1 MNPLTKTYNS
11 VFDLEENVING
22 QVGELIVGMDSM
34 IYGVAGS
41 SSSQYQGGI
50 FRFDPVIKELKTL
63 FKFTD
68 STKTIAP
75 IARLLQVSDTL
86 MLGVTMGGLQ
96 KKSSLYSFNV
106 RTNKL
111 EVLHEFDS
119 LPTQYFPLVNVIK
132 HSNGLFYGTTYRGG
146 IHGQGIIYSFDL
158 LSNQFSKLHDFNQSE
173 GGEPYSELIELDSG
187 KLYGTV
193 EQSYVNNFNAA
204 GGIFEYDVTRDQY
217 VMRRYFQEDSIWQGF
232 TRNGLLKTNA
242 SRLFG
247 TTGTQVFEF
256 IGNRIIPTT
265 KYNWDFTGAYPG
277 ELVELNNCDILGMQ
291 NTIYKDSLGELIA
304 NSEFTQFQWY
314 KCSTDSIL
322 IGEISAKLSLSDSG
336 SYAVIV
342 TKYGCVDTSNC
353 ILHSTVG
360 LTENPFQ
367 SQLNYYPNPTNGL
380 VQIEFKQVQQNVA
393 FEVYSIQGKLVQTQ
407 QFTNGERFGIN
418 LNQPAGIYF
427 IQLINENGERANLKV
442 VKR

>member
-1 MNPLTKTYNS
+1 LNPLTKTYNS

-50 FRFDPVIKELKTL
+50 FRFDPVTKELKTL

-119 LPTQYFPLVNVIK
+119 LPTQYFPLANVIK

-193 EQSYVNNFNAA
+193 EQGY
-204 GGIFEYDVTRDQY
+204 
-217 VMRRYFQEDSIWQGF
+217 
-232 TRNGLLKTNA
+232 
-242 SRLFG
+242 
-247 TTGTQVFEF
+247 
-256 IGNRIIPTT
+256 
-265 KYNWDFTGAYPG
+265 
-277 ELVELNNCDILGMQ
+277 C
-291 NTIYKDSLGELIA
+291 
-304 NSEFTQFQWY
+304 
-314 KCSTDSIL
+314 
-322 IGEISAKLSLSDSG
+322 
-336 SYAVIV
+336 
-342 TKYGCVDTSNC
+342 
-353 ILHSTVG
+353 
-360 LTENPFQ
+360 
-367 SQLNYYPNPTNGL
+367 
-380 VQIEFKQVQQNVA
+380 
-393 FEVYSIQGKLVQTQ
+393 
-407 QFTNGERFGIN
+407 
-418 LNQPAGIYF
+418 
-427 IQLINENGERANLKV
+427 
-442 VKR
+442 